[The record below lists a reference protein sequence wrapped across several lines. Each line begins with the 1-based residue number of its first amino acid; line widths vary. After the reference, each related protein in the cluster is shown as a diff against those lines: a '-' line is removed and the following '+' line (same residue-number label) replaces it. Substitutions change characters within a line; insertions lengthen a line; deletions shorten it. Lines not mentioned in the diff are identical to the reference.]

1 MVRTAMQDL
10 MTELRG
16 ETSRDNQP
24 TNKNDGN
31 KVTNETRRSS
41 QAERKRSLRHVFN
54 HISGLRVKTFNSGG
68 KNVNFWGKSFNF
80 LGESFYFGVKI
91 ECLK

>member
-1 MVRTAMQDL
+1 MQDL

-41 QAERKRSLRHVFN
+41 QAERKRSLRHVFR
-54 HISGLRVKTFNSGG
+54 HISDFE
-68 KNVNFWGKSFNF
+68 
-80 LGESFYFGVKI
+80 GENCQFCGI
-91 ECLK
+91 EILI

>member
-1 MVRTAMQDL
+1 MQDL

-68 KNVNFWGKSFNF
+68 KNVNFWVKVSMFGVKVSI
-80 LGESFYFGVKI
+80 FGVKI
-91 ECLK
+91 ECSR

>member
-1 MVRTAMQDL
+1 MQDL

-68 KNVNFWGKSFNF
+68 KNVKDSPEGSSDPEFRSSI
-80 LGESFYFGVKI
+80 LCGVIKI
-91 ECLK
+91 S